1 MVTPEVV
8 DSVLNSPLPS
18 SAKQRGRERLPF
30 VVAVSR
36 SAHVPFPEE
45 EEEEAFGA
53 DFKGHFN
60 VSVESLLGTFYGIVA
75 LDIIDLPVLVVGM
88 RNERDVWCHPH
99 RGGVRHYEEGEV

>member
-1 MVTPEVV
+1 M
-8 DSVLNSPLPS
+8 
-18 SAKQRGRERLPF
+18 
-30 VVAVSR
+30 VAVSR

-60 VSVESLLGTFYGIVA
+60 VALESLLVSFYGIVA
-75 LDIIDLPVLVVGM
+75 LDIIDILMLVVGM

-99 RGGVRHYEEGEV
+99 RGGVRPYKEGEV